1 MIFVTA
7 GTQLPFDRL
16 IEVIDEIAGR
26 HPEIE
31 FVVQALKSDYK
42 AKHIK
47 ILDFISPADFNN
59 YVDNSELIIAH
70 AGMGTI
76 ISALVKQKPII
87 VFPRLTKY
95 KEHRNEHQL
104 ATCRQMDHLNYVYVA
119 YDEKELV
126 AMFKWMWPDNLKPR
140 NSIKEVA
147 SDHIISSI
155 DDFIRY

>member
-16 IEVIDEIAGR
+16 IKVIDEIAGG

-47 ILDFISPADFNN
+47 ILDFISPTDFNN
-59 YVDNSELIIAH
+59 YIDNSELIIAH

-87 VFPRLTKY
+87 VVPRLTKY
-95 KEHRNEHQL
+95 NEHRNEHQL
-104 ATCRQMDHLNYVYVA
+104 ATSKQMDHLSYVYVA
-119 YDEKELV
+119 YDEDELV

-147 SDHIISSI
+147 SDNIISSI
-155 DDFIRY
+155 DDFIKY